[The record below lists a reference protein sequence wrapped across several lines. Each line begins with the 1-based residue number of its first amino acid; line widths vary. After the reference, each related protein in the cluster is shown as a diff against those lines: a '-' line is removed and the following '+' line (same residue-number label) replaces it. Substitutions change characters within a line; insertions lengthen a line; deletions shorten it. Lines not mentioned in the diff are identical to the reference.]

1 VGVACDVADFDAV
14 KNLVDQVRELRPL
27 RGLVHAAGISPSMA
41 DARRVFEVDLVGTN
55 YILEGF
61 EALVQ
66 QGTAAVFFSSSGAYQ
81 IDAFVEPEH
90 DLLIDDPGDAKFLDR
105 ITALIPDSGIAYA
118 LAKRGVI
125 RAVSRAGVRWG
136 PLGGRVNSVAP
147 GLIDTPMGRAELAQ
161 QSMMRDLLEQT
172 PLGRLGEPREVAE
185 AVAYL
190 VSDQASFI
198 SGIDLLVDG
207 GLIRGQG
214 LGL

>member
-1 VGVACDVADFDAV
+1 
-14 KNLVDQVRELRPL
+14 
-27 RGLVHAAGISPSMA
+27 
-41 DARRVFEVDLVGTN
+41 
-55 YILEGF
+55 
-61 EALVQ
+61 
-66 QGTAAVFFSSSGAYQ
+66 
-81 IDAFVEPEH
+81 
-90 DLLIDDPGDAKFLDR
+90 
-105 ITALIPDSGIAYA
+105 
-118 LAKRGVI
+118 
-125 RAVSRAGVRWG
+125 
-136 PLGGRVNSVAP
+136 VAP